1 MYRGSLIT
9 IEDLSTSQIEDVL
22 DLAQEMEQ
30 NRDSFRGVASHALMA
45 NLFFEPSTRTRGSF
59 ESAMKRL
66 GGDVVGTSDATST
79 SMTKGESLADTVRI
93 WSSYADLMV
102 IRHPWEGAARL
113 ASEYSDVPVINA
125 GDGSHE
131 HPTQTLLDL
140 YTLRKEF
147 GTLQGKKIVLC
158 GDLKNGRTVHS
169 LVYALL
175 RFGAVIIFVPGEG
188 LGLPDHVLHKIEADY
203 QLPIQPIRHR
213 GLEALYSRNRSGE
226 EEEVD
231 VIYMTPSYPHTLTL
245 FDSMDLHMEKG
256 ESFALYATRR
266 QGERESSVE
275 SDRPGAY
282 PRIDSSILRMSDFS
296 KAFVLHPLP
305 RVDELS
311 PSIDADPRSRYFQQ
325 ARNGVPVRMSL
336 IALMLGLYPWSKA
349 SRGDEGGPPRGASW
363 DEPEVIVCD
372 NPNCAATIESQNAS
386 HSFTIYQRPLIR
398 LVCSYCERETI
409 PSYFSYPFGEVYHPI
424 TDFPKERVDT
434 GRFGFY
440 RDTGT
445 AQARGL
451 RHPRRVTQEGQDA
464 GE

>member
-9 IEDLSTSQIEDVL
+9 IEDLSNSQIEDVL

-30 NRDSFRGVASHALMA
+30 GRERFRDIASHLLMA

-113 ASEYSDVPVINA
+113 ASQYSDIPVINA

-147 GTLQGKKIVLC
+147 GTLRGKKIVLC

-188 LGLPDHVLHKIEADY
+188 LGLPDHVLHKMESDY
-203 QLPIQPIRHR
+203 QTPIQQIRHR
-213 GLEALYSRNRSGE
+213 GLEALYSRKRGGQ

-231 VIYMTPSYPHTLTL
+231 AIYMTPSYPHTLTL
-245 FDSMDLHMEKG
+245 FDSMDLRMEKG

-266 QGERESSVE
+266 QGEREASE
-275 SDRPGAY
+275 ENDRLGAY
-282 PRIDSSILRMSDFS
+282 PRIDQSILRMSDFS

-311 PSIDADPRSRYFQQ
+311 PTIDADPRSRYFQQ
-325 ARNGVPVRMSL
+325 ARNGIPVRMSL
-336 IALMLGLYPWSKA
+336 IALMLGLCPWSKV
-349 SRGDEGGPPRGASW
+349 SGGDKDDIPRGAPW
-363 DEPEVIVCD
+363 DDPGDIVCD
-372 NPNCAATIESQNAS
+372 NPNCAATQEKENAT
-386 HSFTIYQRPLIR
+386 HSFTVYQRPFIR
-398 LVCSYCERETI
+398 LVCSYCERETM
-409 PSYFSYPFGEVYHPI
+409 PSYFSYPFGEVYHPM
-424 TDFPKERVDT
+424 TDFPRERVDAD
-434 GRFGFY
+434 RFGFY
-440 RDTGT
+440 RDIDG
-445 AQARGL
+445 AQTRGL
-451 RHPRRVTQEGQDA
+451 RHPKRVTQEGQGA

>member
-1 MYRGSLIT
+1 MTCPPARSKN
-9 IEDLSTSQIEDVL
+9 VL

-30 NRDSFRGVASHALMA
+30 NRASFRGVASHLLMA

-66 GGDVVGTSDATST
+66 GGDVVGTSDAGST

-147 GTLQGKKIVLC
+147 GTLRGKKIVLC

-188 LGLPDHVLHKIEADY
+188 LGLPDHVIHKIEYDY
-203 QLPIQPIRHR
+203 QLPIQQIRHR
-213 GLEALYSRNRSGE
+213 GLEALYSRTRGGR

-231 VIYMTPSYPHTLTL
+231 AIYMTPSYPHTLTL
-245 FDSMDLHMEKG
+245 FDSMDLRMEKG
-256 ESFALYATRR
+256 EAFALYATRR
-266 QGERESSVE
+266 QGEREASVE
-275 SDRPGAY
+275 NERPGAY
-282 PRIDSSILRMSDFS
+282 PRIDRSILRMSDFS

-311 PSIDADPRSRYFQQ
+311 PGIDDDPRSRYFQQ
-325 ARNGVPVRMSL
+325 ASNGVPVRMSL

-349 SRGDEGGPPRGASW
+349 SRGDEDDAPAGVSW
-363 DEPEVIVCD
+363 HDSGDIVCD
-372 NPNCAATIESQNAS
+372 NADCAAVQETRNAAR
-386 HSFTIYQRPLIR
+386 SFSIYQRPFIR

-409 PSYFSYPFGEVYHPI
+409 PSYFSYPFGEVYHPM
-424 TDFPKERVDT
+424 TDFPRERVDA

-440 RDTGT
+440 KDIAT

-451 RHPRRVTQEGQDA
+451 RQPKRVDQEG
-464 GE
+464 

>member
-1 MYRGSLIT
+1 MYRGSLTT
-9 IEDLSTSQIEDVL
+9 IEDLSNSQIEDVL

-30 NRDSFRGVASHALMA
+30 ERDKYHGVASHLLMA

-66 GGDVVGTSDATST
+66 GGDVVGTADASST

-113 ASEYSDVPVINA
+113 AAEYSDVPVINA

-147 GTLQGKKIVLC
+147 GTLRGKKIVLC

-169 LVYALL
+169 LLYALL

-188 LGLPDHVLHKIEADY
+188 LGLPNHVLHKIESDY
-203 QLPIQPIRHR
+203 QTPIQQIRHR
-213 GLEALYSRNRSGE
+213 GLEALYSRNRGGR

-231 VIYMTPSYPHTLTL
+231 AIYMTPSHPHTLTM
-245 FDSMDLHMEKG
+245 FDSMDLRMEKG

-266 QGERESSVE
+266 QGEREAPNASGSS
-275 SDRPGAY
+275 GAY
-282 PRIDSSILRMSDFS
+282 PRIDRSILRMSDFS

-325 ARNGVPVRMSL
+325 ARNGVPVRMAL

-349 SRGDEGGPPRGASW
+349 SGAGSDDIPGGSSSDAPQ
-363 DEPEVIVCD
+363 ELVCD
-372 NPNCAATIESQNAS
+372 NPSCAAAQDSQNAA
-386 HSFTIYQRPLIR
+386 HSFAIYQRPFIR
-398 LVCSYCERETI
+398 LVCGYCERETV
-409 PSYFSYPFGEVYHPI
+409 PSFFSYPYGEVYHPMV
-424 TDFPKERVDT
+424 DFPKERVDT
-434 GRFGFY
+434 ERFGFY
-440 RDTGT
+440 RDIST

-451 RHPRRVTQEGQDA
+451 RDPKRVSQEG
-464 GE
+464 

>member
-22 DLAQEMEQ
+22 DLAAEMEQ
-30 NRDSFRGVASHALMA
+30 NRDSFRDVASHVLMA

-66 GGDVVGTSDATST
+66 GGDVVGTSDVGST

-102 IRHPWEGAARL
+102 IRHPWEGSARL
-113 ASEYSDVPVINA
+113 ASQYSDVPVINA

-147 GTLQGKKIVLC
+147 GSLRGKKIVLC

-188 LGLPDHVLHKIEADY
+188 LGLPDHVLHKIESDY
-203 QLPIQPIRHR
+203 QLPIQPIRHK
-213 GLEALYSRNRSGE
+213 GLEALYSRNKGGP
-226 EEEVD
+226 EEVVD
-231 VIYMTPSYPHTLTL
+231 AIYMTPSYPHTLTL
-245 FDSMDLHMEKG
+245 FDSMDLRMEKG
-256 ESFALYATRR
+256 ETFALYATRR
-266 QGERESSVE
+266 QGEREA
-275 SDRPGAY
+275 SDGNERLGAY
-282 PRIDSSILRMSDFS
+282 PRIDRSILGMSDFS

-311 PSIDADPRSRYFQQ
+311 PSIDSDPRSRYFQQ
-325 ARNGVPVRMSL
+325 ASNGVPVRMAL
-336 IALMLGLYPWSKA
+336 IALMLGLCPWSKA
-349 SRGDEGGPPRGASW
+349 TRGDEDDVPAGVSW
-363 DEPEVIVCD
+363 DEPEDIACD
-372 NPNCAATIESQNAS
+372 NPNCAATQESHNAA
-386 HSFTIYQRPLIR
+386 HSFTIYQRPFIR
-398 LVCSYCERETI
+398 LVCSYCEREAI
-409 PSYFSYPFGEVYHPI
+409 PSYFSYPFGEVYHPM
-424 TDFPKERVDT
+424 TDFPRERVDAE
-434 GRFGFY
+434 RFGFY
-440 RDTGT
+440 RDTAT

-451 RHPRRVTQEGQDA
+451 RQPKRVGEEGQDA
-464 GE
+464 RA